1 MNLRQVIQDV
11 VNETIVKL
19 KKSGMMKEN
28 KKSAFKKTEELL
40 RNYPKLKVAAET
52 NDRTEQT
59 KKLIEIIDVALKSIE
74 NDPYYEIIELIFWE
88 HITREHIAEMFDV
101 EVKTVTRNKNRLVNQ
116 LKIIIFSDD
125 VIKELFL

>member
-1 MNLRQVIQDV
+1 M
-11 VNETIVKL
+11 
-19 KKSGMMKEN
+19 
-28 KKSAFKKTEELL
+28 

-59 KKLIEIIDVALKSIE
+59 KKLIKIMDVALKSIE
-74 NDPYYEIIELIFWE
+74 NDPYYKVIELIFWQHE
-88 HITREHIAEMFDV
+88 TREHIAEIFDV